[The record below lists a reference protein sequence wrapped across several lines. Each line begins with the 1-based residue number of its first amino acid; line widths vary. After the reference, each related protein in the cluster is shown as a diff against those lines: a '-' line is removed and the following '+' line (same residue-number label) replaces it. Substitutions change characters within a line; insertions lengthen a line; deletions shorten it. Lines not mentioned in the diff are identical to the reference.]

1 MYKDFTYVNRDTTD
15 TKAINNSIRNI
26 LLTRKG
32 SVPGRPRFGSDLYK
46 LVFSHI
52 DSTIKNIAKNMIFEA
67 LNEFEDR
74 IILESIDIQNIEEYN
89 KVVCNIVYR
98 YKENFGTG
106 TESLNVTLV

>member
-1 MYKDFTYVNRDTTD
+1 MYKDFVFVNRETTD
-15 TKAINNSIRNI
+15 AKAINNSIRNI

-46 LVFSHI
+46 LIFSHI

-67 LNEFEDR
+67 LNEFENR
-74 IILESIDIQNIEEYN
+74 IILDSIDIQTVEEYN

-98 YKENFGTG
+98 YKDDFNAG
-106 TESLNVTLV
+106 TESLNVSLI